1 MYGVLLG
8 WVAGYGVGLW
18 AAWYS
23 FKEVKKYV
31 NR

>member
-1 MYGVLLG
+1 MYGILLG